1 MTASDQVTQG
11 RLVEARAASKP
22 ASTAP
27 RGFGTTRRMDR
38 WSLRPLAIGLGLT
51 AFIVYALVS
60 SIFLIPYFG
69 VEYEAAGYH
78 SPFFSIAIGESFLPA
93 WLSPAILVLW
103 IQVFFRATCY
113 YFRGAYYKA
122 FFADPPACAV
132 GEPTIHR
139 RYGMENRFPFILMN
153 AHRLFLYLA
162 FIPLVVLWIDL
173 LLAMWHD
180 GGLRLGIGVFLIA
193 ADALLVSLYV
203 FSCHSIRHLVG
214 GGLDCYSCTA
224 NARRR
229 HGLWAR
235 VSAWNQHHGLWAWA
249 SLASIIVVDLYV
261 RGLAL
266 DVIGPSTPII
276 GGFL

>member
-11 RLVEARAASKP
+11 RRVEARPASKP
-22 ASTAP
+22 AGTAL
-27 RGFGTTRRMDR
+27 RGFGTTRRIDR
-38 WSLRPLAIGLGLT
+38 WSLRPLAIALGLT

-60 SIFLIPYFG
+60 SVFLIPFFG

-78 SPFFSIAIGESFLPA
+78 SPFFSIAIGELFLPA

-132 GEPTIHR
+132 GEPSIHR

-153 AHRLFLYLA
+153 AHRFFLYLA

-173 LLAMWHD
+173 LLAVWHD
-180 GGLRLGIGVFLIA
+180 GSLRLGVGVFLIA

-203 FSCHSIRHLVG
+203 FSCHSFRHLVG
-214 GGLDCYSCTA
+214 GGLDCFSCTA
-224 NARRR
+224 NTRRR
-229 HGLWAR
+229 HGIWAR

-261 RGLAL
+261 RALAL

>member
-180 GGLRLGIGVFLIA
+180 GGLRLGVGVFLIA

-266 DVIGPSTPII
+266 DVIGPSTPVI